1 MLNDFIT
8 IEFLGTFAGMVIV
21 LGLIVQFTKSVII
34 KSFEEYVVRIYT
46 FAWAVVLV
54 LLSYLQQGLFEAAG
68 REIVMLLFLALINAI
83 IVTLA
88 AMGGYSVLSDPKAEK
103 TKQ

>member
-1 MLNDFIT
+1 MLN
-8 IEFLGTFAGMVIV
+8 EFVTTEYLGTFAGMVVV
-21 LGLIVQFTKSVII
+21 LGLIVQFTKSVV
-34 KSFEEYVVRIYT
+34 KKVFEEYVVRIYT

-88 AMGGYSVLSDPKAEK
+88 ALGGYEVLADPKAEK
-103 TKQ
+103 TK